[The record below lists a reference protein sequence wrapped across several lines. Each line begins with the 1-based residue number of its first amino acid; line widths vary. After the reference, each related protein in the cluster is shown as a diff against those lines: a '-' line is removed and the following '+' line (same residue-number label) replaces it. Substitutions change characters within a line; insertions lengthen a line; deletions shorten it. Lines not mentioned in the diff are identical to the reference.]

1 MNFPDNNKYKALFE
15 ASADAMLIIEDEN
28 FVDCNQ
34 ATLDMLGYEKR
45 EDLFSI
51 HPSELSPEFQS
62 DGRSSFDKANE
73 MISIANAQGGNRF
86 EWVHTRANGENF
98 PVEVL
103 LTCIPFEGRNLLHVV
118 WRDITQRKL
127 AEEIRDRE
135 IRLRKNLI
143 ETTLEGYWQIDPNGM
158 TVDVNPAMCRILGRS
173 RKEIIG
179 KRIYD
184 FVDAKNTKIFKAE
197 IAARKDG
204 KFRAYEIALQ
214 RPDGTNISCIN
225 NPTPILDKNGLR
237 VGSVGMWTDI
247 TERKQAEKA
256 LKKTHSELEDRV
268 VERTKEL
275 ALAKE
280 MAENA
285 NQVKGEFLASM
296 SHELRTPLNAILGF
310 SDTMRE
316 EAFGPIG
323 NDKYR
328 EYVDDIHH
336 SGQHLLDL
344 INDILDVSAIEAG
357 ALDIFEENVSL
368 TDLVDASVHLIR
380 PRAEGGK
387 ITITS
392 SIDPEIP
399 LIYVDRRRVKQILLN
414 LLSNAV
420 KFTPECGEVSVSVQL
435 NDDASIAVSIAD
447 TGIGMDVEEVALA
460 MNMFGQ
466 VDSGLDRKHEGTGL
480 GLPLTKELVEL
491 HGGILEVK
499 SKKGQG
505 TMITVTFPKERVVQN
520 VCIGSCVTSNVGP
533 NGVT

>member
-1 MNFPDNNKYKALFE
+1 M
-15 ASADAMLIIEDEN
+15 
-28 FVDCNQ
+28 
-34 ATLDMLGYEKR
+34 
-45 EDLFSI
+45 
-51 HPSELSPEFQS
+51 
-62 DGRSSFDKANE
+62 
-73 MISIANAQGGNRF
+73 
-86 EWVHTRANGENF
+86 
-98 PVEVL
+98 
-103 LTCIPFEGRNLLHVV
+103 LHVV

-256 LKKTHSELEDRV
+256 LKKTHRELEDRV

-310 SDTMRE
+310 SESMKE
-316 EAFGPIG
+316 ETFGPVG
-323 NDKYR
+323 SDKNR
-328 EYVDDIHH
+328 EYLDDIYN
-336 SGQHLLDL
+336 SGQHLLKL
-344 INDILDVSAIEAG
+344 INDILDVSAIEADS
-357 ALDIFEENVSL
+357 LKLYEENVNL
-368 TDLVDASVHLIR
+368 TDAINASLRMIK
-380 PRAEGGK
+380 PRADKEK
-387 ITITS
+387 IIVSS
-392 SIDPEIP
+392 SIDASLPQ
-399 LIYVDRRRVKQILLN
+399 IYVDERRVTQILLN
-414 LLSNAV
+414 LLNNAV

-447 TGIGMDVEEVALA
+447 TGIGMDDEEVALA

-480 GLPLTKELVEL
+480 GLPMSKGLMEL
-491 HGGILEVK
+491 HGGTLEVK
-499 SKKGQG
+499 SEKGKG
-505 TMITVTFPKERVVQN
+505 TSVTVTFPKERVAQN
-520 VCIGSCVTSNVGP
+520 V
-533 NGVT
+533 